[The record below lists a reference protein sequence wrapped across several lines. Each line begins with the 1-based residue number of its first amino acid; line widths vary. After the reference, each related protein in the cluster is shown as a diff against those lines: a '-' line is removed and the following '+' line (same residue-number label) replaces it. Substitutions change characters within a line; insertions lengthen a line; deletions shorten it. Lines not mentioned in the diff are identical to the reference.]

1 MSLARGGGVEF
12 KARRTMRC
20 KLAQFAICG
29 AVLALLSEGA
39 VAQQI
44 SFKDQLVG
52 AWRLVSIDLVRPDGS
67 KAEVFGSDPN
77 GIAIYTRDGQYA
89 LINSRSDLPK
99 FASNN
104 RNQGTPD
111 ENKAVVQGSLSLFGT
126 YSVADKVITY
136 KVEASSWP
144 GWTGTEQKRTITSF
158 TGDELTYT
166 LVGSIGGTS
175 ETKIRRLK

>member
-1 MSLARGGGVEF
+1 MNRVVSLGAMTICFGIVASGT
-12 KARRTMRC
+12 AT
-20 KLAQFAICG
+20 AQTA
-29 AVLALLSEGA
+29 
-39 VAQQI
+39 
-44 SFKDQLVG
+44 KDLVG
-52 AWRLVSIDLVRPDGS
+52 TWTLVASTNVGQDGRKID
-67 KAEVFGSDPN
+67 VFGPN
-77 GIAIYTRDGQYA
+77 PKGMYA
-89 LINSRSDLPK
+89 FDDKGRFVIVNARPDLPK

-111 ENKAVVQGSLSLFGT
+111 ENKAIVQGSLSLFGT

>member
-1 MSLARGGGVEF
+1 MSRTISLTTMTLCLGMGVPEMANAQTAKDLAGTWILVASTNVSQDGR
-12 KARRTMRC
+12 KA
-20 KLAQFAICG
+20 
-29 AVLALLSEGA
+29 
-39 VAQQI
+39 
-44 SFKDQLVG
+44 D
-52 AWRLVSIDLVRPDGS
+52 
-67 KAEVFGSDPN
+67 VFGPN
-77 GIAIYTRDGQYA
+77 PKGMYMFDDKGRFVI
-89 LINSRSDLPK
+89 INARPDLPK

-111 ENKAVVQGSLSLFGT
+111 ENKAIVQGSLSLFGT
-126 YSVADKVITY
+126 YAVADKVITY

>member
-1 MSLARGGGVEF
+1 MNRIVSLA
-12 KARRTMRC
+12 AMTMC
-20 KLAQFAICG
+20 FGIVVSGTATAQTA
-29 AVLALLSEGA
+29 
-39 VAQQI
+39 
-44 SFKDQLVG
+44 KDLVG
-52 AWRLVSIDLVRPDGS
+52 TWTLVASTNVGQDGRKIDVVGPNPKGMYAFDDKGRFVIVNARP
-67 KAEVFGSDPN
+67 
-77 GIAIYTRDGQYA
+77 
-89 LINSRSDLPK
+89 DLPK

-111 ENKAVVQGSLSLFGT
+111 ENKAIAQGSLSLFGT

-166 LVGSIGGTS
+166 LAGSIGGIS

>member
-1 MSLARGGGVEF
+1 MNRVVSLGAMTICFGIAASGT
-12 KARRTMRC
+12 AT
-20 KLAQFAICG
+20 AQTA
-29 AVLALLSEGA
+29 
-39 VAQQI
+39 
-44 SFKDQLVG
+44 KDLVG
-52 AWRLVSIDLVRPDGS
+52 TWTLVASTNVGQDGRKID
-67 KAEVFGSDPN
+67 VFGPN
-77 GIAIYTRDGQYA
+77 PKGMYA
-89 LINSRSDLPK
+89 FDDKGRFVIVNARPDLPK

-111 ENKAVVQGSLSLFGT
+111 ENKAIVQGSLSLFGT

>member
-1 MSLARGGGVEF
+1 MYAFDDKGRFVIVNAR
-12 KARRTMRC
+12 
-20 KLAQFAICG
+20 
-29 AVLALLSEGA
+29 
-39 VAQQI
+39 
-44 SFKDQLVG
+44 
-52 AWRLVSIDLVRPDGS
+52 P
-67 KAEVFGSDPN
+67 
-77 GIAIYTRDGQYA
+77 
-89 LINSRSDLPK
+89 DLPK

-111 ENKAVVQGSLSLFGT
+111 ENKAIVQGSLSLFGT

-144 GWTGTEQKRTITSF
+144 GWTGTEQKRTIISF

-166 LVGSIGGTS
+166 LAGSIGGTS